1 MKTQVVTWSTASCG
15 PPTELSPRSI
25 PPGSTNTSPFAINSA
40 GAVAGYFVTTAEHG
54 FLRAPDGAIT
64 TFDPP
69 GSFGTFAFE
78 INPAG
83 VITGSYLDASGAIHG
98 FLRIP

>member
-1 MKTQVVTWSTASCG
+1 V
-15 PPTELSPRSI
+15 
-25 PPGSTNTSPFAINSA
+25 
-40 GAVAGYFVTTAEHG
+40 
-54 FLRAPDGAIT
+54 RARDGTFT

-69 GSFGTFAFE
+69 GSTGTSASV

-83 VITGSYLDASGAIHG
+83 VITGSYSDANGAGHG